1 MRVARQSWPDAAA
14 GALAYARLSSHES
27 QAHSPGGTLAP
38 LAARH
43 PTGPLRAGLEELR
56 ARSLAD
62 ALAGVGARLGPR
74 DAAGL
79 GAARPGGVAR
89 GARRAGERVDG
100 AGGARGG
107 QPGSDRGPQVGRD
120 PGRPGAVVWRA
131 ALEERVSECTSRP
144 VLVGHSLGAIAIVKW
159 AAIRRGRAAGAF
171 LVAPADV
178 EAFACPSELRP
189 FAPIPRRPRRRV
201 PCAPPRVP
209 GLPPP
214 CPSPPLPPRPGAGL
228 FLPGC
233 RGPGATTIR
242 M

>member
-79 GAARPGGVAR
+79 GAARRGGVAR
-89 GARRAGERVDG
+89 GARRAGGRGQAAAGRGVGGPGGEAVASGGGPPPGRGG
-100 AGGARGG
+100 AGGA
-107 QPGSDRGPQVGRD
+107 SRGP
-120 PGRPGAVVWRA
+120 
-131 ALEERVSECTSRP
+131 
-144 VLVGHSLGAIAIVKW
+144 
-159 AAIRRGRAAGAF
+159 
-171 LVAPADV
+171 PADV

-189 FAPIPRRPRRRV
+189 
-201 PCAPPRVP
+201 
-209 GLPPP
+209 
-214 CPSPPLPPRPGAGL
+214 
-228 FLPGC
+228 
-233 RGPGATTIR
+233 
-242 M
+242 

>member
-89 GARRAGERVDG
+89 GARRAGERGHVG
-100 AGGARGG
+100 AGARGG
-107 QPGSDRGPQVGRD
+107 WPGGG
-120 PGRPGAVVWRA
+120 GGGGG
-131 ALEERVSECTSRP
+131 T
-144 VLVGHSLGAIAIVKW
+144 
-159 AAIRRGRAAGAF
+159 AGAG
-171 LVAPADV
+171 
-178 EAFACPSELRP
+178 
-189 FAPIPRRPRRRV
+189 
-201 PCAPPRVP
+201 P
-209 GLPPP
+209 GPEGG
-214 CPSPPLPPRPGAGL
+214 PRPG
-228 FLPGC
+228 
-233 RGPGATTIR
+233 GPGPRALSWGPPPMSR
-242 M
+242 RSPARP